1 MTTSQEIRN
10 YLLQQNPEALYIGQ
24 EEEHD
29 SALIGVAYIPREN
42 EFVHVAMYEYEELI
56 ISFAKQFE
64 DEEDPEES
72 AMEWVDFNVVGAYVG
87 KYTPY
92 IVYK

>member
-1 MTTSQEIRN
+1 MNLAQEIRK
-10 YLLQQNPEALYIGQ
+10 YLEANNPEALFIGQ
-24 EEEHD
+24 DEEHD
-29 SALIGVAYIPREN
+29 SALIGIAYIPRED

-56 ISFAKQFE
+56 ASFAKQFE
-64 DEEDPEES
+64 DDEDPEES

-87 KYTPY
+87 KYTPF

>member
-1 MTTSQEIRN
+1 MNIAQEIRN
-10 YLLQQNPEALYIGQ
+10 YLLKHNPDALYIGQ

-29 SALIGVAYIPREN
+29 SALIGVAYIQRDGK
-42 EFVHVAMYEYEELI
+42 FVHVAMYEYEELI
-56 ISFAKQFE
+56 LSFARQFE

-72 AMEWVDFNVVGAYVG
+72 AMEWVDYNVVGAYLG
-87 KYTPY
+87 INTPY

>member
-1 MTTSQEIRN
+1 MTTSQEIRT
-10 YLLQQNPEALYIGQ
+10 YLEKINPEALYIGQ

-29 SALIGVAYIPREN
+29 SALIGVAYIQREN

-72 AMEWVDFNVVGAYVG
+72 AMEWVDYNVVGAYVG

>member
-1 MTTSQEIRN
+1 MNLAQEIRN
-10 YLLQQNPEALYIGQ
+10 YLLTHNPEALYIGQ

-29 SALIGVAYIPREN
+29 SALIGVAFIPREDTL
-42 EFVHVAMYEYEELI
+42 VHVAMYEYEELI
-56 ISFAKQFE
+56 ISFSKQFE

>member
-1 MTTSQEIRN
+1 MIAQEIRK
-10 YLLQQNPEALYIGQ
+10 YLEANSPEALYIGQ
-24 EEEHD
+24 DEEHD
-29 SALIGVAYIPREN
+29 SALIGVAYIHRDD

-64 DEEDPEES
+64 DDEDPEQS
-72 AMEWVDFNVVGAYVG
+72 AMEWVDYNVVGAYVG
-87 KYTPY
+87 KYTPF

>member
-10 YLLQQNPEALYIGQ
+10 YLLQHSPEALYIGQ

>member
-1 MTTSQEIRN
+1 MTTAQEIRN
-10 YLLQQNPEALYIGQ
+10 YLLQHSPEALYIGQ

>member
-1 MTTSQEIRN
+1 MTTSQDIRN
-10 YLLQQNPEALYIGQ
+10 YLLQHSPEALYIGQ